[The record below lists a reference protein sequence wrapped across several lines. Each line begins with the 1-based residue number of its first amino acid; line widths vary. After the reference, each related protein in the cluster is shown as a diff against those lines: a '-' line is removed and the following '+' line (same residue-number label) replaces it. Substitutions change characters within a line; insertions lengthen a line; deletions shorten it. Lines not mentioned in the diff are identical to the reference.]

1 MPTKL
6 AGYLGGT
13 GVALVC
19 LLVLLP
25 VVACAGP
32 PGEPG
37 LPGLPGLQGAPGPA
51 GPAGLEGPPG
61 PSGSTA
67 TLVITPMC
75 GKPKTFITIYGAGF
89 VPGEKIEVI
98 VVMDGVPFSL
108 GRKPMVKEAN
118 EVGAFVST
126 GSGIPL
132 EAKPG
137 MYTVTAKGD
146 KGSVA
151 VHPLR
156 VVE

>member
-1 MPTKL
+1 MPKL
-6 AGYLGGT
+6 AGYLRGT

-25 VVACAGP
+25 LVACAGP
-32 PGEPG
+32 
-37 LPGLPGLQGAPGPA
+37 A
-51 GPAGLEGPPG
+51 GPPG
-61 PSGSTA
+61 TTA
-67 TLVITPMC
+67 SLVITPMS
-75 GKPKTFITIYGAGF
+75 GPPKTFITIYGAGF

-98 VVMDGVPFSL
+98 VVMDGVPFDL

-151 VHPLR
+151 VFPLQ

>member
-1 MPTKL
+1 MPKL
-6 AGYLGGT
+6 AGYLRGT

-25 VVACAGP
+25 LVACAGP
-32 PGEPG
+32 
-37 LPGLPGLQGAPGPA
+37 A
-51 GPAGLEGPPG
+51 GPPET
-61 PSGSTA
+61 TA
-67 TLVITPMC
+67 SLVITPMS
-75 GKPKTFITIYGAGF
+75 GPPKTFITIYGAGF

-98 VVMDGVPFSL
+98 VVMDGVPFDL

-137 MYTVTAKGD
+137 MYTITAKGD

-151 VHPLR
+151 VFP
-156 VVE
+156 

>member
-1 MPTKL
+1 MPKL
-6 AGYLGGT
+6 TGYLRGT

-25 VVACAGP
+25 LVACAGS
-32 PGEPG
+32 PG
-37 LPGLPGLQGAPGPA
+37 LPGQPGLPGLQGPTGPQ
-51 GPAGLEGPPG
+51 GPPG
-61 PSGSTA
+61 STA
-67 TLVITPMC
+67 SLVITPMS
-75 GKPKTFITIYGAGF
+75 GPPKTFITIYGAGF

-98 VVMDGVPFSL
+98 VVMDSVPFDL

-151 VHPLR
+151 VHPLQ

>member
-1 MPTKL
+1 MPKL
-6 AGYLGGT
+6 TGYLRGT
-13 GVALVC
+13 GIALVC

-25 VVACAGP
+25 LVACAGP
-32 PGEPG
+32 
-37 LPGLPGLQGAPGPA
+37 AAPA
-51 GPAGLEGPPG
+51 GPPET
-61 PSGSTA
+61 TA
-67 TLVITPMC
+67 SLVITPMS
-75 GKPKTFITIYGAGF
+75 GPPKTFITIYGAGF

-98 VVMDGVPFSL
+98 VVMDGVPFDL

-118 EVGAFVST
+118 EVGAFVAT

-151 VHPLR
+151 VFPLQ